1 MSGAV
6 ERILPDTNEL
16 QVMKSIAKELSE
28 SGLLPEAYRKKP
40 ASVFLAI
47 QQGKELGLKPM
58 QAINGINVIKG
69 KPTLSPALMAAL
81 IMSSGKGA
89 YRVKQFT
96 DEVSEIDF
104 VRNGGTTNF
113 KFTMEDA
120 VKAGLANKDN
130 WRNYP
135 KNMLHARN
143 MSNGARM
150 IFPDVIQGLYTV
162 EEIAPDVEMTEEGI
176 PIEGPIIDIDETQ
189 AEQVVEA
196 EIVEEPKT
204 QEPAIIYSEAEKNQL
219 TTMILDLIKWYQD
232 VDFLRTLSIPKRR
245 NYQKVL
251 SDGDGKSV
259 VSRDDLSVESLPSIL
274 HIPSVKTWHKGIGK
288 AYDTYDLTKGTSNGK

>member
-1 MSGAV
+1 MSTAMV
-6 ERILPDTNEL
+6 KVLPDSSEL
-16 QVMKSIAKELSE
+16 QVMKAVAEELAK
-28 SGLLPEAYRKKP
+28 SGLLPEVYRKQP

-58 QAINGINVIKG
+58 QAINGINVIQG
-69 KPTLSPALMAAL
+69 KPTISPALMAAL
-81 IMSSGKGA
+81 IMNSGKGS

-96 DEVSEIDF
+96 DKISEIVFTRD
-104 VRNGGTTNF
+104 GAETPF

-120 VKAGLANKDN
+120 VKAGLAGKQN

-162 EEIAPDVEMTEEGI
+162 EELAPDVEMTEEGV
-176 PIEGPIIDIDETQ
+176 PTEGPIIDI
-189 AEQVVEA
+189 VEP
-196 EIVEEPKT
+196 EIIEEEPVVNDEENK
-204 QEPAIIYSEAEKNQL
+204 EL
-219 TTMILDLIKWYQD
+219 TAMILDLIKWYKD
-232 VDFLRTLSIPKRR
+232 GDFLKTLPVEKRR

-251 SDGDGKSV
+251 SDSEGMTVIDN
-259 VSRDDLSVESLPSIL
+259 ETIPIENLPSVL
-274 HIPSVKTWHKGIGK
+274 HIPSVKTWHAGIGK
-288 AYDTYDLTKGTSNGK
+288 LYDTYNLTKGTTDGE